1 MTMFSRLIIAGA
13 TLAALAAPALAATG
27 SQMEPRHAAAWTVL
41 QDAGRNACYVA
52 DRKAGPGEAQV
63 SGFFRSEIQAQAAI
77 GSIASCQR
85 GATLPSDT
93 MQSFYNT

>member
-1 MTMFSRLIIAGA
+1 MFSRLIIAGA

-77 GSIASCQR
+77 GSIAAVSALAR
-85 GATLPSDT
+85 DLRAELA
-93 MQSFYNT
+93 